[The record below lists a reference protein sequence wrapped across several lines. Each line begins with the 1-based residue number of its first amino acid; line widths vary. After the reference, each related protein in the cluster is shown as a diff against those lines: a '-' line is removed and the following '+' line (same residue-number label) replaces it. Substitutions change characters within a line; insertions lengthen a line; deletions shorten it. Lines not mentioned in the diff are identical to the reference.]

1 MDCMLLFKLQVSW
14 IRKRDLHI
22 LTAGITVYTS
32 DQRFQVGGG
41 EHDILSGLIYTVL
54 LIAF

>member
-41 EHDILSGLIYTVL
+41 EHDIVSGLIYTVL